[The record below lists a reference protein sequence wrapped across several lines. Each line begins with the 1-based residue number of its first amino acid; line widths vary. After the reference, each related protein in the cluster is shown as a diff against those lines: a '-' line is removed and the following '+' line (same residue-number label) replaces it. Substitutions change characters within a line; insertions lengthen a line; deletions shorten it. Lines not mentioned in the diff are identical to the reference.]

1 MCVIFIGK
9 LHKTVVKQRT
19 SRGFHLTSLRVPY
32 HFKYVYKELGL
43 SNGFSLMELLFS
55 SDTTPLLNG
64 SSQDRMFETMAIEIE
79 QLLARV
85 STFC

>member
-1 MCVIFIGK
+1 M
-9 LHKTVVKQRT
+9 
-19 SRGFHLTSLRVPY
+19 
-32 HFKYVYKELGL
+32 GL
-43 SNGFSLMELLFS
+43 SLIELLFS

-85 STFC
+85 SDYP